1 MVAASAVRASPW
13 WITRIALVL
22 VLGLATS
29 ANADATDDRRALV
42 MLRVLAYDKQL
53 AARAGDE
60 VRIIIV
66 FSPGDTGA
74 AERARW
80 SAAFANA
87 RKLKLDGRQV
97 VVVEHKFE
105 TAKQLDRALHDPHA
119 AAVVVCDGVLNDI
132 GLADLA
138 ALTRARKVLTL
149 STREAE
155 VVKGLA
161 VGVVHGSSRDEIVIN
176 LAAATAEGVK
186 FDAGL
191 LQLAR
196 SVGAR

>member
-119 AAVVVCDGVLNDI
+119 AALVVCDGLSKEI
-132 GLADLA
+132 GLDDLA

-149 STREAE
+149 STRETE

-161 VGVVHGSSRDEIVIN
+161 VGIVPGSSRDEIVIN